1 MDADEILKFMNG
13 TRVKTPMGK
22 GLVIGHL
29 IRAKLEFI
37 VSLDEKP
44 IAVFDKGQNPILVWS
59 FEQQELEVI
68 TDEK

>member
-1 MDADEILKFMNG
+1 MENILIFMYG
-13 TRVKTPMGK
+13 KRVKSPMGK
-22 GLVIGHL
+22 GLVIGSL

-59 FEQQELEVI
+59 FEPKELEI
-68 TDEK
+68 LKDER